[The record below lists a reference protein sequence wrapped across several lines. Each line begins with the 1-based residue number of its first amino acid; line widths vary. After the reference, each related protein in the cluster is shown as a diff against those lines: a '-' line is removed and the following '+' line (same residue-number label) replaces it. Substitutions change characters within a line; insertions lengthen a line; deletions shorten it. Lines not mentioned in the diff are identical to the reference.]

1 MGKITCYIDGVP
13 RQIEV
18 DLNYIH
24 HPKLKLLVM
33 FVRYSMCTCAYVCL
47 CACMCVYLCLCVCVC
62 VVCVCVRACVRAC
75 VRVCVYICAVYIDM
89 CIFSCSHT
97 FHRQQLHFADPVLNY
112 KDSSG
117 DLVEMCDEED
127 IPLLLDQGTHPK
139 KHRDGQHAPWALYIT
154 KRGDFSVYNTGHSKQ
169 NR

>member
-33 FVRYSMCTCAYVCL
+33 FVRYSMCTCMYVCQCL
-47 CACMCVYLCLCVCVC
+47 CTCMFLCVHACVCVC
-62 VVCVCVRACVRAC
+62 V
-75 VRVCVYICAVYIDM
+75 CVYVSAIYIDM
-89 CIFSCSHT
+89 CIFLCSRT
-97 FHRQQLHFADPVLNY
+97 FHRQQLHFTDPVLNY

-154 KRGDFSVYNTGHSKQ
+154 KRGDFSVYNTNTGHSKQ